1 MTVGEYTRLNAKI
14 TLLKEIAIDYS
25 GKTIDNIIQQLEET
39 RDEVSNDRA
48 DIIIYDRF
56 GNPFEVDCYV

>member
-14 TLLKEIAIDYS
+14 ALLKEIAIDYS
-25 GKTIDNIIQQLEET
+25 GKTIDNIIQQLEAIRE
-39 RDEVSNDRA
+39 DVNNDRA